1 MHAEVFDEIAVS
13 KNKIFKHMEKEDRAG
28 FVREAQV
35 LRDRAN
41 EPIDKSI
48 AEAREQIAK
57 EEADAA
63 AKANAEVTARAADR
77 DSTTDSVKGGSESQ

>member
-1 MHAEVFDEIAVS
+1 
-13 KNKIFKHMEKEDRAG
+13 MEKEDRAG